1 MQQNEILSAYMDGQ
15 KVADDFA
22 EKIAGD
28 PALKQKWASYHTI
41 RSVMQGEEILLGND
55 FSAKMEALLEN
66 EEFEKGAEQPRGRG
80 VLLKLKLKRWSMPL
94 MQAGIAASVCLV
106 AVLGVNFMNAS
117 DEVVQNEGALQT
129 IPFLGNA
136 GQAVSYNAPEK
147 DLATNERLE
156 QQQRLIDALLQNHE
170 LQQRRPNEN
179 DATGVSK
186 KEKAQTSSTDN
197 IAQP

>member
-15 KVADDFA
+15 KVDDGFA
-22 EKIAGD
+22 KTIVGN

-55 FSAKMEALLEN
+55 FSAKMEALIEN
-66 EEFEKGAEQPRGRG
+66 ESFEKGVERPRGMQ
-80 VLLKLKLKRWSMPL
+80 LKLKRWSMPL

-106 AVLGVNFMNAS
+106 AVLGVNFMNTSEEAA
-117 DEVVQNEGALQT
+117 QNEGALQT

-147 DLATNERLE
+147 DLATAERLE
-156 QQQRLIDALLQNHE
+156 EQQRRIETLLQNHE
-170 LQQRRPNEN
+170 LQRREN
-179 DATGVSK
+179 GADVVGASK
-186 KEKAQTSSTDN
+186 EEKAK
-197 IAQP
+197 AQSPSANNVTKP